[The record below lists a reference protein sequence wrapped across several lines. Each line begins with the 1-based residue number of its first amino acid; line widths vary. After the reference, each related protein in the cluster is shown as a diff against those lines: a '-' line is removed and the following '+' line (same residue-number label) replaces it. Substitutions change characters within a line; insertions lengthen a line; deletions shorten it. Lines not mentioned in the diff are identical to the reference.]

1 MIPRII
7 DIWIRIRD
15 AFGATKIYKKMNFK
29 KYLVLLMVKSC
40 FGIFIDEMSF
50 LKKVAADS
58 VWNECK

>member
-1 MIPRII
+1 
-7 DIWIRIRD
+7 
-15 AFGATKIYKKMNFK
+15 MNLK

-58 VWNECK
+58 V